1 MNTIGRNERLPHQDP
16 VLPGQAGPR
25 SDLDIVFIS
34 ASVHL
39 KERIT
44 NCGVMEIEEG
54 IKVPN

>member
-1 MNTIGRNERLPHQDP
+1 MNACLIKIRCS
-16 VLPGQAGPR
+16 QAGPR